1 MTGFVALG
9 LFDAALGVAW
19 PSMRDTF
26 DRRLGELGV
35 LLATYCLGYFLASV
49 TGGAVIGRIGT
60 GRSLIGVATIALTG
74 LAVFVTAPSWP
85 VLLFGSIIVGAS
97 GGLVDVTLNAEVAQ
111 HHGVRALGFMH
122 AAWGLG
128 SVIGPALATAAV
140 ATERSWRIAYVPV
153 LCVQAGLLVVY
164 VLWRDRWAASAPVE
178 AADDG
183 GEVDAPMDRVAL
195 VLALGLFLVYVGCEA
210 GVGAWSFTLLRDGR
224 GMSDGVAGAW
234 VSAYWASLTAGRVL
248 LGVGGDRWPEATIL
262 RGAMV
267 LGVVA
272 GAVLALDPFDA
283 GVVAL
288 VPLGLAFSVV
298 FPALVALTPARLGP
312 SRTARVLGYQLGAS
326 SLGGVLLPGA
336 MGIGAE
342 VWGVDALAPMV
353 LTLTVALAV
362 LHVAAARR

>member
-9 LFDAALGVAW
+9 LFDGALGVAW
-19 PSMRDTF
+19 PSMRGTF

-35 LLATYCLGYFLASV
+35 LLATYCFGYFVASV
-49 TGGAVIGRIGT
+49 TGGGVIGRIGT
-60 GRSLIGVATIALTG
+60 GRSLIGVATIALAG
-74 LAVFVTAPSWP
+74 LAVFVTAPTWP
-85 VLLFGSIIVGAS
+85 VLLVGSIIVGAS

-140 ATERSWRIAYVPV
+140 ATDRSWRIAYVPV
-153 LCVQAGLLVVY
+153 LCVQAGLLVFY
-164 VLWRDRWAASAPVE
+164 VLWRERWAASVPVA
-178 AADDG
+178 AADDD
-183 GEVDAPMDRVAL
+183 GELDAPMDRVAL

-248 LGVGGDRWPEATIL
+248 LGIVGGRWPEARIL
-262 RGAMV
+262 HGAMA